1 MTLLHESE
9 NQIQLLKLMMTGR
22 GRRTLCGVCKYAPDR
37 EVAFFSF
44 SPGYR
49 EPLPT
54 AHSPGRSEP
63 GPHGPGGGPYPEP
76 GQGGCSEGLE
86 EQALSSV
93 KTGWPRRVMG
103 QKGKPQQQGDT
114 IRSKDSLA
122 WCSQARLYKQGAG
135 GRGHAMGGPA
145 VEGNSMRGQATNF

>member
-1 MTLLHESE
+1 MTLLQESE
-9 NQIQLLKLMMTGR
+9 NQIQLLKLMMPGR
-22 GRRTLCGVCKYAPDR
+22 GRKTVCGVYKYASDQ

-49 EPLPT
+49 DPLPT

-63 GPHGPGGGPYPEP
+63 GPHDPGGGPYLEP

-86 EQALSSV
+86 EQPLSNV
-93 KTGWPRRVMG
+93 KRGWPRSVMG
-103 QKGKPQQQGDT
+103 QKGKSQQQGDA

-122 WCSQARLYKQGAG
+122 WCFQARLCKQGAG
-135 GRGHAMGGPA
+135 GRGQAMGGPA
-145 VEGNSMRGQATNF
+145 VEGNSTYGQATNF